1 MSQCWDL
8 LSWRATRPI
17 YHLYLKAFNL
27 IYETFFCKPC
37 PRTFKGGV
45 RSPAPKTALPQTSL
59 GPRDWRKGARRP
71 RYQEGKKKRKPV
83 LYHKEEEGCRSIC
96 VFLPGILL
104 IICGIPNDERW
115 TCGMHASASAWRRH
129 TSLGYIMLDKSIDWS
144 MMARGYGQYC
154 YLCTGFQDPEIL
166 GLKDP

>member
-1 MSQCWDL
+1 MNQPDIRCFVYLQRLIETPASMSQCCNL

-104 IICGIPNDERW
+104 IICGIPNDELAFDVW
-115 TCGMHASASAWRRH
+115 VRR
-129 TSLGYIMLDKSIDWS
+129 
-144 MMARGYGQYC
+144 
-154 YLCTGFQDPEIL
+154 
-166 GLKDP
+166 